1 MQKRSRRGQ
10 AKSWKRPSS
19 NKLRQGEIMERFC
32 MQSLLGVGASFGNIQ
47 AEARQGGQNF
57 SKKFAGN
64 FARICVF
71 GESERRKRFGNE
83 PCGEQ

>member
-1 MQKRSRRGQ
+1 
-10 AKSWKRPSS
+10 
-19 NKLRQGEIMERFC
+19 
-32 MQSLLGVGASFGNIQ
+32 MQSLLGAGASFGNIQ